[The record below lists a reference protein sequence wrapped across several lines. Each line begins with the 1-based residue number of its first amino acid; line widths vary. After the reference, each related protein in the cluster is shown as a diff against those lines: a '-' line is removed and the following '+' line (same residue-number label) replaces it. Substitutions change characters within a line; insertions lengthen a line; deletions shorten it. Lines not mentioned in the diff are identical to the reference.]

1 MQNKGKFRFKCK
13 SETKSS
19 GTDAILPE
27 SSTLDAKQ
35 FPKQMQNTLYR
46 VPLQMQK
53 CSETDATKVP
63 KQMQNTNAIN
73 WFSESYRELYIS
85 YMIYIFFL

>member
-13 SETKSS
+13 TETKSS
-19 GTDAILPE
+19 ETDAILLE
-27 SSTLDAKQ
+27 SSTSDAKQ

-63 KQMQNTNAIN
+63 KQTQNTNAIN